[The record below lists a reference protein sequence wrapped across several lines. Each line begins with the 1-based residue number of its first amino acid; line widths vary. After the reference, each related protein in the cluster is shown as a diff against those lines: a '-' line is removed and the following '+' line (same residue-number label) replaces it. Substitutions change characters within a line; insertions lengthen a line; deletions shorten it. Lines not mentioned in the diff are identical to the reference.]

1 MKESPG
7 DKSIRDDLAEGQWSV
22 EGFLGDDTRTLEQII
37 RADNVTMQALGVTPQ
52 AIAQSMRRLTREG
65 MAGLGDPVETR
76 GFEIEVDEWKGLI
89 LCPFKDQRRA
99 AKRQTVVRRLSDK
112 KELRWSDLSI
122 HLIED
127 HGFFQGIGSS
137 YRIEPQE
144 LVEFLG
150 IDGADK

>member
-1 MKESPG
+1 MKESPR

-22 EGFLGDDTRTLEQII
+22 EGFLGSDTRTLEQII
-37 RADNVTMQALGVTPQ
+37 RADAVTLQSLNVTAEALGQ
-52 AIAQSMRRLTREG
+52 AMRRLTREG

-76 GFEIEVDEWKGLI
+76 GYEIMVDEWKGLI

-99 AKRQTVVRRLSDK
+99 AKRLTVVRRLSDN
-112 KELRWSDLSI
+112 KEFRWSDLSI

-127 HGFFQGIGSS
+127 HGFFQGIGST

-144 LVEFLG
+144 IIDFLG
-150 IDGADK
+150 LSGSAD